1 MTDRLQG
8 SLYTKIDKQLAVTT
22 FGHPNANSFPLELLN
37 RLTKEIN
44 IQCLK

>member
-22 FGHPNANSFPLELLN
+22 FGHPNANSVANNSSLVVYKVKPLGE
-37 RLTKEIN
+37 E
-44 IQCLK
+44 